1 MPTTL
6 QYTTQVKSPNLT
18 TDQAIAVFHNHEF
31 FMEVDPNMISFKAD
45 VPPPSGTG
53 KLHELPDTIKAI
65 VKPGGVVTRCYEVT
79 DRVPGVALF
88 SKLLPGFSTTT
99 IYYEI
104 TNTKDGVFM
113 FLQAPLGVTE
123 ERRWVAEK
131 SDDGVKIVEYVT
143 IFCSRL
149 LYSTIKGQQDQNW
162 KEVHTKYAKK
172 MGGEVGAQ
180 STS

>member
-1 MPTTL
+1 
-6 QYTTQVKSPNLT
+6 
-18 TDQAIAVFHNHEF
+18 
-31 FMEVDPNMISFKAD
+31 MEVDPNMISFKA
-45 VPPPSGTG
+45 VAPPGGTG
-53 KLHELPDTIKAI
+53 KKLHELPDAIKAI
-65 VKPGGVVTRCYEVT
+65 KTGGGGGGGDSDNDDTRCYEVT

-88 SKLLPGFSTTT
+88 ARLLPGFSTTT

-149 LYSTIKGQQDQNW
+149 LYGTIKGQQDQNW

-180 STS
+180 SAS

>member
-6 QYTTQVKSPNLT
+6 QYTTQVKGTTSLT

-31 FMEVDPNMISFKAD
+31 FMEVDPNMISFKPD
-45 VPPPSGTG
+45 VQPPTG

-65 VKPGGVVTRCYEVT
+65 KTGETRCYEVT

-131 SDDGVKIVEYVT
+131 SDEGVKIVESVT

-149 LYSTIKGQQDQNW
+149 LYGTIKGQQDQNW
-162 KEVHTKYAKK
+162 KEVHTKYAIK

-180 STS
+180 SAS